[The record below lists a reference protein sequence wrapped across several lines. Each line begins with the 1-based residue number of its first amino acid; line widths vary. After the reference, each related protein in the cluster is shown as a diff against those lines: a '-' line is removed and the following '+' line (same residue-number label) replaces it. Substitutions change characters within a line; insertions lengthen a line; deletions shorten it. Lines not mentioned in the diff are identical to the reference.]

1 MLHDGDKKYNWVF
14 MTRLTLE
21 QILILNLQERIPE
34 GSMAYTKKE
43 DAYLALKKY
52 TGQDFGNDIEKW
64 KSWVEENGLSILD
77 SLKNESS
84 KHKIF

>member
-1 MLHDGDKKYNWVF
+1 

-34 GSMAYTKKE
+34 GSMVYTKKE

-52 TGQDFGNDIEKW
+52 TGQDFGSDIEKW
-64 KSWVEENGLSILD
+64 KKWVEENGLPNLD
-77 SLKNESS
+77 SLINASS
-84 KHKIF
+84 KHKQF

>member
-1 MLHDGDKKYNWVF
+1 

-34 GSMAYTKKE
+34 GSTAYTKKE

-52 TGQDFGNDIEKW
+52 TGQDFGNDIEKME
-64 KSWVEENGLSILD
+64 KLG
-77 SLKNESS
+77 
-84 KHKIF
+84 